1 MCFKN
6 NNTSG
11 LSSFI
16 LGIQG
21 WFNGRNR
28 FRDEKPDDN
37 LNQQRISIIKFSK
50 RQNCGINK
58 KLHGRISMWARNK
71 KKLEN

>member
-21 WFNGRNR
+21 WFNVRNR

-37 LNQQRISIIKFSK
+37 FNQQRISIIKFSK
-50 RQNCGINK
+50 RQNCGLIKNYMGEYLCELGTGK
-58 KLHGRISMWARNK
+58 T
-71 KKLEN
+71 